1 MNKKVTETREN
12 IELINADSLKEA
24 VAKSNFVDLDQELI
38 DQVQKQVDKVLQDQS
53 HNDQTAREA
62 IEKWFNK
69 QLLKNRDFDI
79 KNLRLT
85 VGNQPTVYIQ
95 AKYHCETR
103 QFVPS
108 HEPFSGQPIPENS
121 EELWEKEPQNKFT
134 DSELKWRRFGNNE
147 IKNCSNCSAT
157 GQVSC
162 GECKGKGEVWVVCGN
177 CKGKGQIERTDAIVG
192 KAGKNLGGGVVLRK
206 EQCLR
211 CSAKGKVAVTCAK
224 CNGGGK
230 VTCGTCSGRK
240 ELFHFDYIQG
250 KSTVIPKDLILS
262 SFSTLK
268 DKWIKANKSDFTI
281 KYEDEISQQNESRL
295 KAEIPTDGKLL
306 LEKYNIKV
314 VPTSRV
320 TFNFKGKERELFIID
335 NEVFANETAYF
346 YDKKKTT
353 IAISVGI
360 IVILIGSFLGYQ
372 WYSSNKAENIKKQNE
387 LAQNLSTETKTLI
400 AQEKYSDAAN
410 KLAAFDISFANY
422 EQSSKDSINS
432 ALNYFVS
439 GILISGQLTE
449 VEKVY
454 SIYYNQAFVNIANKE
469 LMDITHSIVMVNQNL
484 AELDNKRSKKT
495 ENSYYEQKKWEDIAQ
510 TSVTVDSLLFPLLSN
525 ELFKDAINPESAFKA
540 IQGDFES
547 YLNQLL
553 SFETTNEV
561 PCSIETDLK
570 TFETYI
576 SKIKCSALQILLEP
590 TKKKLNVAQNK
601 YKNVC

>member
-1 MNKKVTETREN
+1 MTKKVTETREN
-12 IELINADSLKEA
+12 TELINADSLKEA

-69 QLLKNRDFDI
+69 QLLKNRDFDV

-103 QFVPS
+103 QFVRS
-108 HEPFSGQPIPENS
+108 HEPYSGQPIPDNS

-134 DSELKWRRFGNNE
+134 DSDLKWRRFGNNE

-230 VTCGTCSGRK
+230 LTCGTCSGRK

-250 KSTVIPKDLILS
+250 KSTVIAKDLILS

-268 DKWIKANKSDFTI
+268 DKWIKENKTDFNI
-281 KYEDEISQQNESRL
+281 QYEDEISQQNEDRL
-295 KAEIPTDGKLL
+295 KDKIPTNGKLL
-306 LEKYNIKV
+306 LEKYNVKV
-314 VPTSRV
+314 VPTSKV
-320 TFNFKGKERELFIID
+320 TFNFKGKDRELFIID
-335 NEVFANETAYF
+335 NEIFANETSYL
-346 YDKKKTT
+346 YDKKKTS
-353 IAISVGI
+353 IAIAVGALI
-360 IVILIGSFLGYQ
+360 IVVISFLGYQ
-372 WYSSNKAENIKKQNE
+372 WYSTNKTENIRKQNE
-387 LAQNLSTETKTLI
+387 IAQNLSTETRNLI

-410 KLAAFDISFANY
+410 KLAAFDISFADY

-432 ALNYFVS
+432 ALNQFVS
-439 GILISGQLTE
+439 GILISGQLNE

-454 SIYYNQAFVNIANKE
+454 SIYSKQSFIDKGNKE

-484 AELDNKRSKKT
+484 AEIETKRNAKT
-495 ENSYYEQKKWEDIAQ
+495 ENSYYEQKKWEEIAQ
-510 TSVTVDSLLFPLLSN
+510 ISVSVDSLLSPLLAN
-525 ELFKDAINPESAFKA
+525 ELFKDAINPESAFNA
-540 IQGDFES
+540 IQNNFES

-553 SFETTNEV
+553 SFEATNQV

-570 TFETYI
+570 TFETQI
-576 SKIKCSALQILLEP
+576 SKIKSSALQKLLEP
-590 TKKKLNVAQNK
+590 IKKKLKIAQNK

>member
-1 MNKKVTETREN
+1 MTKKVTETREN
-12 IELINADSLKEA
+12 TELINADSLKEA

-69 QLLKNRDFDI
+69 QLLKNRDFDV

-103 QFVPS
+103 QFVRS
-108 HEPFSGQPIPENS
+108 HEPYSGQPIPDNS

-134 DSELKWRRFGNNE
+134 DSDLKWRRFGNNE

-162 GECKGKGEVWVVCGN
+162 GECKGKGEIWVVCGN

-230 VTCGTCSGRK
+230 LTCGTCSGRK

-250 KSTVIPKDLILS
+250 KATVIAKDLILS
-262 SFSTLK
+262 TFSTLK
-268 DKWIKANKSDFTI
+268 DKWIKGNKTDFSI
-281 KYEDEISQQNESRL
+281 QYEDEISQQNEDRL
-295 KAEIPTDGKLL
+295 KDQIPTNGKLL
-306 LEKYNIKV
+306 LEKYNVKV
-314 VPTSRV
+314 VPTSKV
-320 TFNFKGKERELFIID
+320 TFNFKGKDRELFIID
-335 NEVFANETAYF
+335 NEIFANETSYL
-346 YDKKKTT
+346 YDKKKTS
-353 IAISVGI
+353 IAIAVGALI
-360 IVILIGSFLGYQ
+360 IVVVSFMGYQ
-372 WYSSNKAENIKKQNE
+372 WYSSNKTENIRKQNE
-387 LAQNLSTETKTLI
+387 IAQNLSTETRNLI

-410 KLAAFDISFANY
+410 KLAAFDISFADY

-432 ALNYFVS
+432 ALNQFVS
-439 GILISGQLTE
+439 GILISGQLNE
-449 VEKVY
+449 VEKVIV
-454 SIYYNQAFVNIANKE
+454 STPNSHLLKKE
-469 LMDITHSIVMVNQNL
+469 
-484 AELDNKRSKKT
+484 
-495 ENSYYEQKKWEDIAQ
+495 
-510 TSVTVDSLLFPLLSN
+510 
-525 ELFKDAINPESAFKA
+525 
-540 IQGDFES
+540 
-547 YLNQLL
+547 
-553 SFETTNEV
+553 
-561 PCSIETDLK
+561 
-570 TFETYI
+570 
-576 SKIKCSALQILLEP
+576 IKS
-590 TKKKLNVAQNK
+590 
-601 YKNVC
+601 

>member
-1 MNKKVTETREN
+1 MTKKVTETREN
-12 IELINADSLKEA
+12 TELINADSLKEA

-69 QLLKNRDFDI
+69 QLLKNRDFDV

-103 QFVPS
+103 QFVRS
-108 HEPFSGQPIPENS
+108 HEPYSGQPIPDNS

-134 DSELKWRRFGNNE
+134 DSDLKWRRFGNNE

-162 GECKGKGEVWVVCGN
+162 GECKGKGEIWVVCGN

-230 VTCGTCSGRK
+230 LTCGTCSGRK

-250 KSTVIPKDLILS
+250 KATVIAKDLILS
-262 SFSTLK
+262 TFSTLK
-268 DKWIKANKSDFTI
+268 DKWIKGNKTDFSI
-281 KYEDEISQQNESRL
+281 QYEDEISQQNEDRL
-295 KAEIPTDGKLL
+295 KDQIPTNGKLL
-306 LEKYNIKV
+306 LEKYNVKV
-314 VPTSRV
+314 VPTSKV
-320 TFNFKGKERELFIID
+320 TFNFKGKDRELFIID
-335 NEVFANETAYF
+335 NEIFANETSYL
-346 YDKKKTT
+346 YDKKKTS
-353 IAISVGI
+353 IAIAVGALI
-360 IVILIGSFLGYQ
+360 IVVVSFMGYQ
-372 WYSSNKAENIKKQNE
+372 WYSSNKTENIRKQNE
-387 LAQNLSTETKTLI
+387 IAQNLSTETRNLI

-410 KLAAFDISFANY
+410 KLAAFDISFADY

-432 ALNYFVS
+432 ALNQFVS
-439 GILISGQLTE
+439 GILISGQLNE

-454 SIYYNQAFVNIANKE
+454 SIYSKQSFIEKGNKE

-484 AELDNKRSKKT
+484 AEIETKRNTKT
-495 ENSYYEQKKWEDIAQ
+495 ENSYYEQKKWEEIAQ
-510 TSVTVDSLLFPLLSN
+510 ISVSVDSLLAPILAN
-525 ELFKDAINPESAFKA
+525 ELFKDAINPESAFQA

-553 SFETTNEV
+553 SFEATNQV

-570 TFETYI
+570 TFETQI
-576 SKIKCSALQILLEP
+576 SKIKSSVLQKLLEP
-590 TKKKLNVAQNK
+590 IKEKLKIAQNK
-601 YKNVC
+601 DKNVC

>member
-1 MNKKVTETREN
+1 MAKKITEVRETTDIISVDN
-12 IELINADSLKEA
+12 LKDA
-24 VAKSNFVDLDQELI
+24 LAKNNFVDLDQELI
-38 DQVQKQVDKVLQDQS
+38 VQIQGQVDSVLQNQTY
-53 HNDQTAREA
+53 NEQTARDA
-62 IEKWFNK
+62 IEKWFSK
-69 QLLKNRDFDI
+69 ILLKNQNFDV
-79 KNLRLT
+79 KTLRLT
-85 VGNQPTVYIQ
+85 ITNQPIVYIQ
-95 AKYHCETR
+95 SQYHCETR
-103 QFVPS
+103 QFNRL
-108 HEPFSGQPIPENS
+108 HEPFSGQVIPDKAED
-121 EELWEKEPQNKFT
+121 LWEKEPQNQFT
-134 DSELKWRRFGNNE
+134 ESDIKWRRFGNNE
-147 IKNCSNCSAT
+147 VKNCHSCSAT
-157 GQVSC
+157 GQVTC
-162 GECKGKGEVWVVCGN
+162 GDCNGKGEVWVTCGN

-192 KAGKNLGGGVVLRK
+192 RGGGKMAGGVVLRK

-211 CSAKGKVAVTCAK
+211 CSAKGKVLITCAK

-230 VTCGTCSGRK
+230 LTCGSCSGRK
-240 ELFHFDYIQG
+240 ELFYYDNIQG
-250 KSTVIPKDLILS
+250 KTSVVAKDLILS
-262 SFSTLK
+262 TFSNVK
-268 DKWIKANKSDFTI
+268 DKWIKNNKSPFAIQYKDDI
-281 KYEDEISQQNESRL
+281 HGQNESRL
-295 KAEIPTDGKLL
+295 KDLIPANGKLL

-335 NEVFANETAYF
+335 NEVYANETAYL

-360 IVILIGSFLGYQ
+360 LVILIGSFLGYQ

-387 LAQNLSTETKTLI
+387 LAKNLSTETKTLI

-410 KLAAFDISFANY
+410 KLAAFDISFSDY

-454 SIYYNQAFVNIANKE
+454 SIYNNQAFINNANKE
-469 LMDITHSIVMVNQNL
+469 LMNITHSIVMVNQNL
-484 AELDNKRSKKT
+484 ADLDNKRSKQT
-495 ENSYYEQKKWEDIAQ
+495 ENNYYEQKKWEEIAK

-525 ELFKDAINPESAFKA
+525 ELFKDAINPERAFKA

-553 SFETTNEV
+553 SFETTNEI

-570 TFETYI
+570 TFENYI

-590 TKKKLNVAQNK
+590 TKKKLNIAQNK

>member
-1 MNKKVTETREN
+1 MTKKVTETREN
-12 IELINADSLKEA
+12 TELINADSLKEA
-24 VAKSNFVDLDQELI
+24 VSKSNFIDLDQELI

-69 QLLKNRDFDI
+69 QLLKNRDFDV

-95 AKYHCETR
+95 AKYHCEKR
-103 QFVPS
+103 QLIRS
-108 HEPFSGQPIPENS
+108 HEPYSGQPIPDNS

-134 DSELKWRRFGNNE
+134 DSDLKWRRFGNNE

-230 VTCGTCSGRK
+230 LTCGTCSGRK

-250 KSTVIPKDLILS
+250 KSTVIAKDLILS

-268 DKWIKANKSDFTI
+268 DKWIKENKTDFNI
-281 KYEDEISQQNESRL
+281 QYEDEISQQNEDRL
-295 KAEIPTDGKLL
+295 KDKIPTNGKFL
-306 LEKYNIKV
+306 LEKYNVKV
-314 VPTSRV
+314 VPTSKV
-320 TFNFKGKERELFIID
+320 TFNFKGKDRELFIID
-335 NEVFANETAYF
+335 NEIFANETSYL
-346 YDKKKTT
+346 YDKKKTS
-353 IAISVGI
+353 IAIAVGALI
-360 IVILIGSFLGYQ
+360 IVVVSFLGYQ
-372 WYSSNKAENIKKQNE
+372 WYSTNKTENIRNQNE
-387 LAQNLSTETKTLI
+387 IAQNLSTETRNFI
-400 AQEKYSDAAN
+400 AQEKFSDAAN
-410 KLAAFDISFANY
+410 KLAAFDISFADY

-432 ALNYFVS
+432 ALNQFVS
-439 GILISGQLTE
+439 GILISGQLNE

-454 SIYYNQAFVNIANKE
+454 SIYSKQSFIDKGNKE

-484 AELDNKRSKKT
+484 AEIETKRNAKT
-495 ENSYYEQKKWEDIAQ
+495 ENSYYEQKKWEEIAQ
-510 TSVTVDSLLFPLLSN
+510 ISVSVDSLLSPLLAN
-525 ELFKDAINPESAFKA
+525 ELFKDAINPESAFNA
-540 IQGDFES
+540 IQNNFES

-553 SFETTNEV
+553 SFEATNQV

-570 TFETYI
+570 TFEAQI
-576 SKIKCSALQILLEP
+576 SKIKSSALQELLEP
-590 TKKKLNVAQNK
+590 IKRKLKIAQNK